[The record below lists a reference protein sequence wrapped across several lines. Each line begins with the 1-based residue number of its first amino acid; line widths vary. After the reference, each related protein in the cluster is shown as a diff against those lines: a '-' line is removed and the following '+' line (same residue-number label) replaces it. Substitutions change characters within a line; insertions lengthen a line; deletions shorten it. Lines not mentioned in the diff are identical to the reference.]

1 MTTIKTLL
9 VAGLL
14 VTPGMASAMGCSWG
28 KHEATT
34 TAQSCAPGHTVDAA
48 SGTCVPEATG

>member
-14 VTPGMASAMGCSWG
+14 LSPGMAAAMGCSYD
-28 KHEATT
+28 KVTTT
-34 TAQSCAPGHTVDAA
+34 TAQSCAPGNVIDAET
-48 SGTCVPEATG
+48 GTCVPEVTG